1 MNSVI
6 SSSQNERV
14 KLVRALQTQAKA
26 RRKENRIVLEGVR
39 LVADAVEA
47 GVKLEFVLYNSESD
61 LLARLFRANVPCFE
75 VNDAIMREISDTQT
89 PQGIIAVVPLPRA
102 TLPELPSLVLLLDA
116 VADPGNLGT
125 ILRTAAAAAVEV
137 VILLPGCVDPYNPK
151 VLRSGMGA
159 HFRLPISTLT
169 WEQVSAHYPDLPM
182 YVADA
187 EGDLAYYEVDW
198 QQAAGVII
206 GGEARGAREQ
216 AYAQA
221 RATITIPMGNQFES
235 LNAAMATAVILFE
248 CRRQRAAGR

>member
-1 MNSVI
+1 MNPVI

-26 RRKENRIVLEGVR
+26 RRKENCIVLEGVR
-39 LVADAVEA
+39 LVADAIEA

-61 LLARLFRANVPCFE
+61 LLARLYRADVPCYE
-75 VNDAIMREISDTQT
+75 VSDAIMREISDTAT
-89 PQGIIAVVPLPRA
+89 PQGIIAVAPMPKS
-102 TLPELPSLVLLLDA
+102 TLTKSPSLVLLLDA
-116 VADPGNLGT
+116 IADPGNLGT

-159 HFRLPISTLT
+159 HFRLPISAMT
-169 WEQVSAHYPDLPM
+169 WEQVSTQYPDLPL

-187 EGDLAYYEVDW
+187 DGDLAYYDVDW
-198 QQAAGVII
+198 QQPAGVII
-206 GGEARGAREQ
+206 GGEARGARDQ

-248 CRRQRAAGR
+248 CRRQRMGG